1 MKSQI
6 PRPEVRPVW
15 ATLTQP
21 VPVPSPE
28 FRTAAG
34 TCCLPPI
41 TRANTQKEDARRKR
55 RGPCE
60 HPEDARA
67 VTSRP
72 KSAPE
77 LGALTPAAARAGG
90 DGRPHGAFV
99 STAHWWMPD
108 IQTPVA
114 SHLPPARS
122 PWSSLRLGLGLG
134 LACSWVNPAL
144 NPSFLGLTAAGRS
157 PVSWGKTRGAA
168 APLERHPVWT
178 SP

>member
-1 MKSQI
+1 MRSQI

-99 STAHWWMPD
+99 STAHRWMPD
-108 IQTPVA
+108 IQTPIA
-114 SHLPPARS
+114 SHLLPARS

-144 NPSFLGLTAAGRS
+144 NPSFLGLTAAGQS

>member
-1 MKSQI
+1 MRSQI

-34 TCCLPPI
+34 TGCLPPI

-60 HPEDARA
+60 HPDAHA
-67 VTSRP
+67 VTSRRSQP
-72 KSAPE
+72 LSWGRSHRRQQEP
-77 LGALTPAAARAGG
+77 G

-99 STAHWWMPD
+99 STAHRWMPD

>member
-1 MKSQI
+1 MRSQI

-55 RGPCE
+55 RGRCE

-77 LGALTPAAARAGG
+77 LGALTPAAARA
-90 DGRPHGAFV
+90 RRRE
-99 STAHWWMPD
+99 
-108 IQTPVA
+108 A
-114 SHLPPARS
+114 SR
-122 PWSSLRLGLGLG
+122 SLRLDSPPVDARHPNARRFPPA
-134 LACSWVNPAL
+134 ACEKPL
-144 NPSFLGLTAAGRS
+144 ELLAAGPWPRTCLQLGESSLKSQLPGTDRS
-157 PVSWGKTRGAA
+157 RTEPSVLG
-168 APLERHPVWT
+168 
-178 SP
+178 